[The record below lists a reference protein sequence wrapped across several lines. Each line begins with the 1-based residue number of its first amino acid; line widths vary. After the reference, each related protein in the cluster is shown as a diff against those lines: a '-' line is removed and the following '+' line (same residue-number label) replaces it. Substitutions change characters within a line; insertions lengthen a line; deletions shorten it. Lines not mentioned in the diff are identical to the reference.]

1 MANVAAPVAVVTS
14 MNGTLPAGTT
24 VSAFTSLSMTPPM
37 VLVALDKGSE
47 TLAHIID
54 TKVFGLNILTVEQQ
68 DIALAFAKKG
78 GTGKFDGVAWSRDN
92 DLPRLHGSAGWIG
105 CRVERFV
112 DGGDHV
118 IVLGEV
124 AAAEH
129 RDGDPLTYRRRRF
142 GTHSSF
148 TTV

>member
-1 MANVAAPVAVVTS
+1 MASVAAPVAIVTS
-14 MNGTLPAGTT
+14 MNGASPAGTT

-37 VLVALDKGSE
+37 VLVALDKGSD
-47 TLAHIID
+47 TLTHIID
-54 TKVFGLNILTVEQQ
+54 SRAFALNVLAVEQQ

-78 GTGKFDGVAWSRDN
+78 GTDKFADVVWHWDR
-92 DLPRLHGSAGWIG
+92 DLPRLPGSAGWIA
-105 CRVERFV
+105 CRSERFV

-124 AAAEH
+124 VAAEH
-129 RDGDPLTYRRRRF
+129 RDCDPLTYRRRTF